1 MIKSRSKYRS
11 RRNWKHKF
19 RTFSNQLPKTSA
31 ITRTTWMTQCHTQAI
46 SWLLMRISLYWARKI
61 IICNHTISFLVIIQI
76 TTEIWYNRVM
86 ASTSTNPNQ
95 RRQTK
100 FIIRTMAG
108 KSKLL
113 IKMRSTRTT
122 WISRTLSILAKWNK
136 AWTWSKTT
144 PNTNNTAEPL
154 ATVHLT
160 VKTAKRPSHLSTTK
174 QVASHQ
180 TMLQRP
186 RTSPSWLSKPS
197 TEVIWIST
205 LNHLRIRICMTNN
218 NRW

>member
-19 RTFSNQLPKTSA
+19 KIFSNQLPKTSA
-31 ITRTTWMTQCHTQAI
+31 ITRTTWMTQCHTRAI
-46 SWLLMRISLYWARKI
+46 FWPLMRIFLFWARKI
-61 IICNHTISFLVIIQI
+61 IICNRIIWFLATIQI
-76 TTEIWYNRVM
+76 IMEIWYNRVM
-86 ASTSTNPNQ
+86 ASISTNLNQ
-95 RRQTK
+95 KQQIR
-100 FIIRTMAG
+100 FIIHTMAG

-113 IKMRSTRTT
+113 IKMHSTKTT

-144 PNTNNTAEPL
+144 PSTNNTAEPS

-160 VKTAKRPSHLSTTK
+160 VKTARRPNRQSTTK

-180 TMLQRP
+180 IMLRRLP
-186 RTSPSWLSKPS
+186 TFPSWLSRPS
-197 TEVIWIST
+197 TEVSWISIRS
-205 LNHLRIRICMTNN
+205 HLRTRICMTNN
-218 NRW
+218 NKW